1 MANSSRGLKDNFPGG
16 GEIGLDLKEMYKK
29 RLMSAE
35 QAVKMVKNNTEV
47 WIGIAVPVPLALVDA
62 LVAREPEVENI
73 SINHIVDIHP
83 QNTWRKLGRE
93 TNIRVDCGYPSVSRE
108 LVVSGEF
115 TMTPNRFCELPK
127 IYTDENFRPMH
138 VAMVLVTP
146 MDKHGYF
153 CLGVGADATLAIA
166 KNAAKKRRE
175 GDDRYM
181 VLAQVN
187 NQVPRSRGMNYLHIS
202 EITALVEQDQD
213 LAVLPDT
220 PPMTP
225 EEELI
230 GRYCAEFVKDG
241 STIQLGIGS
250 IPNAVAQAFLDT
262 HVQDLGVHSEMA
274 CDTMINLWEAEI
286 ITNRRKTFMPYRSI
300 FTFAMGTRKLY
311 DWIDDKPGVEFYPVD
326 FVNNPHNIGKN
337 DNLISINACLQVDL
351 TGQICSES
359 MGYKQYTHPGGQL
372 DFVDGA
378 FQSKG
383 GVSIIATTSTATPR
397 SSGGQ
402 MISKIAPQ
410 ITPGGIITTPRSCA
424 DYVITEYGT
433 AKIKGQSVRQRVRNI
448 ISVAHPDFRDELEF
462 EARRR
467 NLI

>member
-1 MANSSRGLKDNFPGG
+1 M
-16 GEIGLDLKEMYKK
+16 DLKEMYKE

-262 HVQDLGVHSEMA
+262 HVQDLGVH
-274 CDTMINLWEAEI
+274 
-286 ITNRRKTFMPYRSI
+286 
-300 FTFAMGTRKLY
+300 
-311 DWIDDKPGVEFYPVD
+311 
-326 FVNNPHNIGKN
+326 
-337 DNLISINACLQVDL
+337 
-351 TGQICSES
+351 
-359 MGYKQYTHPGGQL
+359 
-372 DFVDGA
+372 
-378 FQSKG
+378 
-383 GVSIIATTSTATPR
+383 
-397 SSGGQ
+397 
-402 MISKIAPQ
+402 
-410 ITPGGIITTPRSCA
+410 
-424 DYVITEYGT
+424 
-433 AKIKGQSVRQRVRNI
+433 
-448 ISVAHPDFRDELEF
+448 
-462 EARRR
+462 
-467 NLI
+467 

>member
-1 MANSSRGLKDNFPGG
+1 MLGMPINVLEGNALN
-16 GEIGLDLKEMYKK
+16 LKELYKE
-29 RLMSAE
+29 RLMSAPE
-35 QAVKMVKNNTEV
+35 AAGMVKNHSEV

-62 LVAREPEVENI
+62 LVEREPEVEDI
-73 SINHIVDIHP
+73 TINHIVDIHP
-83 QNTWRKLGRE
+83 QNTWRKMGRE
-93 TNIRVDCGYPSVSRE
+93 TNIKVDCGYPSASRD

-115 TMTPNRFCELPK
+115 TLTPNRFTELPK
-127 IYTDENFRPMH
+127 IYTDENFRPMN

-175 GDDRYM
+175 GDDSYM

-187 NQVPRSRGMNYLHIS
+187 NYVPRSRGMNYLHIS
-202 EITALVEQDQD
+202 DITAIVEQDQE
-213 LAVLPDT
+213 LAVIPETLE
-220 PPMTP
+220 MTP
-225 EEELI
+225 EETTI

-250 IPNAVAQAFLDT
+250 IPNAVALAFLDT
-262 HVQDLGVHSEMA
+262 HVKDLGIHSEMA
-274 CDTMINLWEAEI
+274 CDTMTNLWEAGI
-286 ITNRRKTFMPYRSI
+286 VTNRRKTFMPYRSI

-311 DWIDDKPGVEFYPVD
+311 DWIDDNPGVEFYPVD
-326 FVNNPHNIGKN
+326 FVNNPHIIGKN
-337 DNLISINACLQVDL
+337 DNMVSINACLQVDL

-359 MGYKQYTHPGGQL
+359 LGYKQYTHPGGQL

-383 GVSIIATTSTATPR
+383 GVSIIATTSTATP
-397 SSGGQ
+397 SSGNGE

-424 DYVITEYGT
+424 DYVVTEYGA
-433 AKIKGQSVRQRVRNI
+433 AKIKGQSIRQRVKNI
-448 ISVAHPDFRDELEF
+448 ISVAHPDFRDELMF

>member
-1 MANSSRGLKDNFPGG
+1 M
-16 GEIGLDLKEMYKK
+16 DLKEMYKK

-311 DWIDDKPGVEFYPVD
+311 DWIDDNPGVEFYPVD

-337 DNLISINACLQVDL
+337 DNLVSINACLQVDL

-462 EARRR
+462 EAKRR